1 MPGAVVLFARELT
14 FSLGKGMIRCREEF
28 ATEPFKLLGVERGQD
43 VAQVIVGRRAI
54 LERAKAA
61 KQPKRFDPE

>member
-1 MPGAVVLFARELT
+1 
-14 FSLGKGMIRCREEF
+14 MIRCREEF

-43 VAQVIVGRRAI
+43 VAQAIVGRRAI